1 MEGVYDVA
9 NISQR
14 RTMFLEAAGRDIPR
28 QEGRAASG
36 RGRIY
41 DSANSDRQMGS
52 LGWAKISDLHRE
64 QKNMEMY
71 GDGSRC
77 DGSRAFLGSYALDDD
92 RCG

>member
-9 NISQR
+9 NISPR
-14 RTMFLEAAGRDIPR
+14 RTMFWRLRAGTSR

-36 RGRIY
+36 RDRIY

-52 LGWAKISDLHRE
+52 LGRAKISDLHRE
-64 QKNMEMY
+64 LKYMEIY
-71 GDGSRC
+71 GDRSRC
-77 DGSRAFLGSYALDDD
+77 DGSRAFLNSYAVDAD